1 MKLIYAEKY
10 DVAIKI
16 AAALDKI
23 TLPGGTVV
31 TFKNLPRYKAEA
43 EKLAKKNGYLDIFW
57 NGEPWRVTFGYGH
70 IYGLKDV
77 FEYNKAYKSWSARPE
92 CFIPE
97 RYELRPN
104 TSKTVQFQKTLERTQ
119 KTVGELFRKA
129 EFIIN
134 ATDDDREGEL
144 IFAYVYEATKC
155 KAPFSRVHLSSQT
168 QSGFITAFSNLLPS
182 CATKNR
188 ELAGRARS
196 IYDWL
201 IGTNLSTRVTLKM
214 NDRSVWS
221 IGRVQTWVLKMLYD
235 LEKRIRE
242 FKPEPFWNVN
252 AVFTTASDEQYDAT
266 YKESKMR
273 DKVKAESVYKA
284 CLGHPGTVT
293 AIDSKTIVKEI
304 PLLYSQTALQIDANK
319 LFGYSTKMTLDIAQ
333 KLYEGGYTTYPRT
346 KSQRL
351 NDDMEPTVIEIL
363 KSLSSVP
370 AYGKY
375 INGRPLKPA
384 KKFFDSSKVS
394 SHFAII
400 PTGTIP
406 ENLSKEQQNIYDLI
420 CYSLI
425 RTIYPDAKLS
435 KTIVETTVNG
445 YPFQTTGTAVLDLGW
460 MAVAY
465 KSKETLLPALHK
477 GEHVDGKY
485 TLKEGKT
492 SPPARYDD
500 ASLVAM
506 MKSAGKTLEDDELR
520 KVLADPDVEGIG
532 TDATRAEIIETLIK
546 RGYAERRGKAFYI
559 TDKGTWLI
567 EHLPPLDMLSA
578 AFTARMEQNLSL
590 IEKGKLDYAN
600 FIREIEEQAKN
611 WCHMIET
618 AGNIAA
624 AKKTPS
630 QSTATYGAPPLDFGT
645 KKANSGSRKTQQ
657 VSKEPAKTTNTSP
670 RRPQKIPGMKC
681 PLCGMEIA
689 ANERMWGCTGCQF
702 KVSRSILSHSLSD
715 QEFADIINRGRTAT
729 IRDFV
734 SKKTGKKFSAY
745 LYLEPDTGN
754 VQFKFD

>member
-31 TFKNLPRYKAEA
+31 TFTNLPRYKAEA
-43 EKLAKKNGYLDIFW
+43 EKLAKRNGYLDITW

-77 FEYNKAYKSWSARPE
+77 FEYDKAYKSWAVRPE
-92 CFIPE
+92 CFIPD
-97 RYELRPN
+97 RYELRPS
-104 TSKTVQFQKTLERTQ
+104 TSKKESFQKTLERTQ

-129 EFIIN
+129 EYIIN

-168 QSGFITAFSNLLPS
+168 QSGFTTAFANLLPS
-182 CATKNR
+182 SATRNR

-221 IGRVQTWVLKMLYD
+221 IGRVQTWVLKMLYN
-235 LEKRIRE
+235 LEKRIQE

-252 AVFTTASDEQYDAT
+252 AVFTTASNEQYDAT
-266 YKESKMR
+266 YKETKMR
-273 DKVKAESVYKA
+273 DKAKAEAVYKA
-284 CLGHPGTVT
+284 CIGHPGIVT
-293 AIDSKTIVKEI
+293 DIDSKNIVKEI

-319 LFGYSTKMTLDIAQ
+319 LYGYSTKMTLDIAQ
-333 KLYEGGYTTYPRT
+333 KLYEDGYTTYPRT

-351 NDDMEPTVIEIL
+351 NDDMEPMVVDIL
-363 KSLSSVP
+363 KALSAVP

-384 KKFFDSSKVS
+384 KKFFDSKKVS

-406 ENLSKEQQNIYDLI
+406 ENLTKEQQNIYDLI

-435 KTIVETTVNG
+435 KTTVETTVNI

-477 GEHVDGKY
+477 GEQVNGKY
-485 TLKEGKT
+485 ALKEGKT

-546 RGYAERRGKAFYI
+546 RGYAERRGKVFYI

-590 IEKGKLDYAN
+590 IEQGKLNYSD
-600 FIREIEEQAKN
+600 FIREIEGQAKT

-618 AGNIAA
+618 SGNIAA
-624 AKKTPS
+624 AKKS
-630 QSTATYGAPPLDFGT
+630 SAQSSVSYGAPPLDFSGKSG
-645 KKANSGSRKTQQ
+645 KKAKPTKTAPAASVPTQPNKPCKVSG
-657 VSKEPAKTTNTSP
+657 V
-670 RRPQKIPGMKC
+670 KC

-689 ANERMWGCTGCQF
+689 TNAKMWGCTGCQF
-702 KVSRSILSHSLSD
+702 KMNRSILSHNITD
-715 QEFADIINRGRTAT
+715 QEFADIINRGRTDT

-754 VQFKFD
+754 IQFKFD